1 MDCINLSL
9 TQLRSLIGQP
19 VFHRSTACH
28 VIEVLVDG
36 PALVLQDA
44 GHNTD
49 LQDNQFGEPGRHV
62 PRIYTIPLLDDSGTA
77 IHPDFADLGLLACD
91 E

>member
-9 TQLRSLIGQP
+9 SQLRSLIGQS
-19 VFHRSTACH
+19 VSHRGTACH
-28 VIEVLVDG
+28 VIEILADG

-44 GHNTD
+44 ERNTD
-49 LQDNQFGEPGRHV
+49 IQDNQFGEPNRRV
-62 PRIYTIPLLDDSGTA
+62 PRIYLVPLLDDDGTT
-77 IHPDFADLGLLACD
+77 IHPDFMRLGLLAC